1 MHCTELKRTIL
12 FRADIPA
19 TGVSYIRESY
29 TKKAIS
35 YSVFDLS
42 LSRLIQ
48 FMHKLCKFTSRTKQT
63 VRLEFESASAESANT
78 RPLSFSNCA
87 ATDECIMTTG
97 SWTWAYSDND
107 AWRYDDDRMQYTS
120 THQSWCSI
128 MLPRSVSHSL
138 HVHSLRR
145 LWCDLFVRHWT
156 HSLCAV
162 DTTLFS

>member
-1 MHCTELKRTIL
+1 MVLDAFDQLAQCRHFSFHVTRFVLT
-12 FRADIPA
+12 
-19 TGVSYIRESY
+19 
-29 TKKAIS
+29 IS
-35 YSVFDLS
+35 YC
-42 LSRLIQ
+42 Q
-48 FMHKLCKFTSRTKQT
+48 FHFCFKNKADCRFT
-63 VRLEFESASAESANT
+63 VRVSFEAESANT
-78 RPLSFSNCA
+78 RPLSSSNYCA
-87 ATDECIMTTG
+87 ATGDCIMPG

-120 THQSWCSI
+120 TYQSWCSI
-128 MLPRSVSHSL
+128 ILPRSVSHSL